1 MTAPRCTTFRGA
13 LFLVAALLPGLSP
26 PAAHAN
32 TYPMKTLSQEKPGT
46 AEPLVIHYG
55 KGLLDARIEGAP
67 LGQVVRE
74 LGLATGARFTLIDP
88 ATDAQ
93 PVFARVA
100 SLPFT
105 EGIKRILDGFSYA
118 IYPLK
123 GSHMPAVT
131 VLSTP
136 RPSSAAFRKPDRG
149 STTRA
154 PLRLRYG
161 MGEHLGLHHRDG
173 RAGVAASAQPPASK
187 QRSALLSPGEQSGSA
202 ALPSE
207 ARETRLLPR
216 PGLR

>member
-1 MTAPRCTTFRGA
+1 MVVA
-13 LFLVAALLPGLSP
+13 LFPGLSP
-26 PAAHAN
+26 PAAHATN

-46 AEPLVIHYG
+46 VEPLVIHYA

-74 LGLATGARFTLIDP
+74 LELATGARFTLIDP

-93 PVFARVA
+93 PLFARVA

-123 GSHMPAVT
+123 GSHMPAVA

-149 STTRA
+149 SITPA
-154 PLRLRYG
+154 P
-161 MGEHLGLHHRDG
+161 LHHRNG
-173 RAGVAASAQPPASK
+173 RPGVVSPPVARRAAPLA
-187 QRSALLSPGEQSGSA
+187 
-202 ALPSE
+202 SE
-207 ARETRLLPR
+207 ARESRLLP
-216 PGLR
+216 